1 MADILDK
8 DITELSLEWHVIT
21 GDTWEGAI
29 LSLRC
34 QSVEL
39 SRRSRKTDSKHR
51 SFNDTIF
58 IVLPAAQ
65 VDRFMMIALADDGA
79 VVTIFRFKNGT
90 QRVTFRI
97 EYQTDTS
104 IVVQLLYDGC
114 STTVGRNEECATVW
128 SLIDIGSIF
137 LTRLWLAFTLLIL
150 FHQLLGSFTQFVMDG
165 SHNLATIFQRAF
177 AHTGIGH
184 NKEV

>member
-1 MADILDK
+1 
-8 DITELSLEWHVIT
+8 
-21 GDTWEGAI
+21 
-29 LSLRC
+29 
-34 QSVEL
+34 
-39 SRRSRKTDSKHR
+39 
-51 SFNDTIF
+51 
-58 IVLPAAQ
+58 
-65 VDRFMMIALADDGA
+65 MMIALADDGA
-79 VVTIFRFKNGT
+79 IVTILRFQYGT

-104 IVVQLLYDGC
+104 VVVQLLYDGC

-128 SLIDIGSIF
+128 SFIDIGSIF
-137 LTRLWLAFTLLIL
+137 LARLGLAFTLLIL